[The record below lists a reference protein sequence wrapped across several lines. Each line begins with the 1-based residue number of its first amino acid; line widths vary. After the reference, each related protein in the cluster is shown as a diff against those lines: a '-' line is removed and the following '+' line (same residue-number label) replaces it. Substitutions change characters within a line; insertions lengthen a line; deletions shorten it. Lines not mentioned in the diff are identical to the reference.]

1 MHMTF
6 RRTLAA
12 AAALLL
18 PLAAAGCSIIAADHA
33 AKAAGS
39 VQETSGAAPL
49 PAEKADKLKDA
60 LDACAAE
67 LNTYADPAGYQS
79 GTEFSAAIYERS
91 SGRAWHY
98 NPGGSYLEAS
108 LVKVP
113 ILLTLLREATQE
125 QRDLTLEEE
134 YQAVMMIEYSD
145 NDATTA
151 LYESVGGAPALAR
164 TYALLGVENTDA
176 AEVWGVNST
185 GVEDQLRIARAL
197 LEGVDWIDP
206 GLQEFA
212 VDLMQNV
219 DSGQRWGI
227 SAGAADR
234 GAEIALKNGWLQDDT
249 LSWNVGSM
257 GIVRAEGAE
266 YAVVVLTSGTNTMEG
281 GVSVVE
287 RVARILN
294 SFVSTGSSSGS
305 GPSDTGGP
313 MWRAEG
319 SEA

>member
-1 MHMTF
+1 MRMTF
-6 RRTLAA
+6 RRTVATV
-12 AAALLL
+12 AALLL
-18 PLAAAGCSIIAADHA
+18 PLTAAGCGMVTTESAATGA
-33 AKAAGS
+33 A
-39 VQETSGAAPL
+39 QESSSAPL
-49 PAEKADKLKDA
+49 PVDEADLLTDA
-60 LDACAAE
+60 LDAW
-67 LNTYADPAGYQS
+67 ADEVNAYTDPEGNSS
-79 GTEFSAAIYERS
+79 GTEFSAAVYEAT

-125 QRDLTLEEE
+125 ERDLTLEEE

-151 LYESVGGAPALAR
+151 LYEAVGGAPELAR
-164 TYALLGVENTDA
+164 TYGMLGVTETDA
-176 AEVWGVNST
+176 SEVWGANET
-185 GVEDQLRIARAL
+185 GVEDQLKIARAL

-212 VDLMQNV
+212 VELMENV
-219 DSGQRWGI
+219 ESGQSWGI
-227 SAGAADR
+227 SAGASDL
-234 GAEIALKNGWLQDDT
+234 GAEIALKNGWLQDDA

-257 GIVRAEGAE
+257 GFVRAGGAE
-266 YAVVVLTSGTNTMEG
+266 YAVVVLTSGTSTMED

-287 RVARILN
+287 RVARIIN
-294 SFVSTGSSSGS
+294 SFETTGTPDSA
-305 GPSDTGGP
+305 DTEAP
-313 MWRAEG
+313 VWRADG

>member
-1 MHMTF
+1 MRMTF
-6 RRTLAA
+6 RRTVATVV
-12 AAALLL
+12 ALLL
-18 PLAAAGCSIIAADHA
+18 PLTAAGCGMVTTDGAATGA
-33 AKAAGS
+33 A
-39 VQETSGAAPL
+39 QESSSAAPL
-49 PAEKADKLKDA
+49 PADEADMLTGA
-60 LDACAAE
+60 LDACADE
-67 LNTYADPAGYQS
+67 VNSSGDPAGLEAN
-79 GTEFSAAIYERS
+79 TEFSAAIYEKS

-113 ILLTLLREATQE
+113 ILLTLLRVATQE

-151 LYESVGGAPALAR
+151 LYEAVGGAPELAQ
-164 TYALLGVENTDA
+164 TYELLGVAQTDA
-176 AEVWGVNST
+176 SEMWGVNST

-212 VDLMQNV
+212 VELMENV
-219 DSGQRWGI
+219 ESGQSWGI
-227 SAGAADR
+227 SAGASDR
-234 GAEIALKNGWLQDDT
+234 GAEIALKNGWLQDDE

-257 GIVRAEGAE
+257 GFVRTGDAE
-266 YAVVVLTSGTNTMEG
+266 YAVVVLTSGNETMED

-287 RVARILN
+287 RVARIIN
-294 SFVSTGSSSGS
+294 SFVSTGT
-305 GPSDTGGP
+305 PDRPDTESP
-313 MWRAEG
+313 MWRADG